1 MRFYYPKSFLKL
13 IFIGFSLVVLPLFAA
28 LINNAITVDRLA
40 DKSQEAVYQAVQATH
55 NSRTLIELIV
65 TMERN
70 ARQFVILGDQTL
82 FDAYLTVR
90 EKFRNTAAE
99 FASLPF
105 DLAQMS
111 ELDQIR
117 QRERKIYATL
127 TENRS
132 EPEQLKRAVEAF
144 VPLSN
149 LAQALEA
156 RSRDLIDREVD
167 AMQKIAVKARYIIFW
182 QLLAMIP
189 VALFLVIGF
198 SILISR
204 PIVQIDSAIRR
215 LGDGEFGQQI
225 VVNGPQDLE
234 YLGKRL
240 DWMRL
245 RLIELEEQKSKF
257 LRNVS
262 HELKTPLTAVREG
275 TELLSEGL
283 VGKLSR
289 QQREVVEI
297 LRHNGIALQ
306 RVIEGM
312 LNYQAVQF
320 QKSDLHW
327 QPVRIKPLIEQ
338 VASEQMLTVRAKG
351 IKLDIVCPEI
361 TLDGDP
367 EKIKIVIANLLSNAV
382 KFSPQ
387 RETIR
392 IRARRHDSE
401 IVLEVIDCGPGIAP
415 DDKDKIFD
423 AFYQGAAKQGGYVKG
438 TGLGLSIVREYVMA
452 HYGTIK
458 LIDPITRG
466 AHFRITLP
474 ANHAEPA

>member
-40 DKSQEAVYQAVQATH
+40 DKSQKAVYQAVRATH

-70 ARQFVILGDQTL
+70 ARQFVILGDQSL
-82 FDAYLTVR
+82 FDAYLAAR
-90 EKFRNTAAE
+90 DKFRNTTAD

-111 ELDQIR
+111 ELEQIR
-117 QRERKIYATL
+117 QRERAIYTML
-127 TENRS
+127 TESRR
-132 EPEQLKRAVEAF
+132 EPDKLKKAVEAF
-144 VPLSN
+144 LPLSN
-149 LAQALEA
+149 LAQSLEA
-156 RSRDLIDREVD
+156 RSRDVIESEVD

-189 VALFLVIGF
+189 VAVFLVIGF

-204 PIVQIDSAIRR
+204 PIVQIDAAIRR
-215 LGDGEFGQQI
+215 LGDGEFAQQI

-275 TELLSEGL
+275 TELLAEGV
-283 VGKLSR
+283 VGKLGVEQS
-289 QQREVVEI
+289 EIVEI
-297 LRHNGIALQ
+297 LRHNAIALQ
-306 RVIEGM
+306 RVIEDM

-320 QKSDLHW
+320 QKSDLQW
-327 QPVRIKPLIEQ
+327 QAVRIKPLIEG
-338 VASEQMLTVRAKG
+338 VAAEQMLTMRAKG
-351 IKLDIVCPEI
+351 IKLDIVCPDM

-367 EKIKIVIANLLSNAV
+367 EKIKIVVSNLLSNAV

-392 IRARRHDSE
+392 IRTRRRDNE
-401 IVLEVIDCGPGIAP
+401 IVLEVIDSGPGIAP

-423 AFYQGAAKQGGYVKG
+423 AFYQGAVAQGGYVKG

-466 AHFRITLP
+466 AHFRVTFP
-474 ANHAEPA
+474 VNHVEPA

>member
-40 DKSQEAVYQAVQATH
+40 DKSQEAVYQAVLATH

-70 ARQFVILGDQTL
+70 ARQFVILGDQSL
-82 FDAYLTVR
+82 FDAYLRVR

-117 QRERKIYATL
+117 QRERKIYVML

-156 RSRDLIDREVD
+156 RSRDLIDSEVD
-167 AMQKIAVKARYIIFW
+167 SMQKIAAKARYIIFW

-189 VALFLVIGF
+189 IAVFLVIGF

-215 LGDGEFGQQI
+215 LGDGEFAQPI

-234 YLGKRL
+234 FLGKRL

-275 TELLSEGL
+275 TELLSEGV
-283 VGKLSR
+283 VGKLSA
-289 QQREVVEI
+289 QQSEVVEI

-306 RVIEGM
+306 RVIEDM

-320 QKSDLHW
+320 QKSDLQW
-327 QPVRIKPLIEQ
+327 QPVRLKPLIER
-338 VASEQMLTVRAKG
+338 VAAEQMLTVRAKG
-351 IKLDIVCPEI
+351 IKLDIVCLDI

-392 IRARRHDSE
+392 IRARRRDNE

-458 LIDPITRG
+458 LIDPITHG
-466 AHFRITLP
+466 AHFRVTLP
-474 ANHAEPA
+474 VNHAEPA